1 MRRAL
6 ALILVSAWATAC
18 SATTT
23 NEANQANQ
31 TNNQAS
37 AQAAPPWAVQRVA
50 FEDER
55 EGTLT
60 AWELFREH
68 PGGRVAYRI
77 LGPSRRGFGIA
88 CNGWERTTSSN
99 PVPVEAD
106 VRRNAARESILGISR
121 ELECEI
127 GPDVL
132 VGFDAG
138 FAELERRWQAEPL
151 PAVQNWTPTISDI
164 GINRQESDIEI
175 EVVLAN
181 SSGALQG
188 DAQVRSHGA
197 TCPIGRSQ
205 NRDRFPTAG
214 DRAARAAAARALVS
228 RMVAQEVRRCNSP
241 AGTAERWMAGFDEAL
256 ATAEARLA
264 GATAAE

>member
-18 SATTT
+18 SATAT
-23 NEANQANQ
+23 NAANQANQ
-31 TNNQAS
+31 TTNQAS

-50 FEDER
+50 FEEEG

-99 PVPVEAD
+99 PVPAEAD
-106 VRRNAARESILGISR
+106 VRRNGARESILGLSR
-121 ELECEI
+121 EEECEI

-151 PAVQNWTPTISDI
+151 PAIQNWLPTISDN
-164 GINRQESDIEI
+164 GIKRQEPDIEI
-175 EVVLAN
+175 EVILAN

-188 DAQVRSHGA
+188 DAKVFALGA
-197 TCPIGRSQ
+197 TCPIGTSL
-205 NRDRFPTAG
+205 NRDRFSTAG
-214 DRAARAAAARALVS
+214 DRAARAAAARVIVS
-228 RMVAQEVRRCNSP
+228 RMVAEAVRRCNSP

-256 ATAEARLA
+256 AAAEARLA
-264 GATAAE
+264 GATAAD